1 MAQVLAAIWGASY
14 GQMLNDLD
22 RHVES
27 LSIAADSRR
36 LIEGAL
42 ADLCENGGPE
52 TVATVESQKKI
63 LLPVMLRQEAWSLL
77 LDGQR
82 ARALER

>member
-27 LSIAADSRR
+27 LSIAADSQR

-52 TVATVESQKKI
+52 TVATVESQR
-63 LLPVMLRQEAWSLL
+63 LARQLETA
-77 LDGQR
+77 R
-82 ARALER
+82 ARKLLKSNS